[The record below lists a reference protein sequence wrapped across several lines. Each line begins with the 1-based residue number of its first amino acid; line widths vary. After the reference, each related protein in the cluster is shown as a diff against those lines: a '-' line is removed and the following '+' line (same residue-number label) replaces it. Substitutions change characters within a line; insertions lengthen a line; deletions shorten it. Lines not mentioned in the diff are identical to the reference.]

1 MNLKNRYSIA
11 VSVDCLVFGYENGQL
26 RVLLIQRKKPPFEGQ
41 WAIPGGFVEQK
52 ETLQA
57 AAERELAEET
67 GIKKVYLEQY
77 GVFDGL
83 DRDPRGRVLSTAF
96 LALVKPTVFNLV
108 ASSDAM
114 DAAWFLIEETPSLA
128 FDHEV
133 ILKKG
138 LERLRSDLLRRPIG
152 LELLDSQFTIGQLQ
166 SLYEVVLNR
175 EFDTSNFRKKI
186 LSLGLLIATD
196 QYEKDVAHRAARL
209 YSFDRKTYQRLL
221 KEGFKPF

>member
-1 MNLKNRYSIA
+1 MSRYSIA

-26 RVLLIQRKKPPFEGQ
+26 RILLIQRNKPPFEGK
-41 WAIPGGFVEQK
+41 WAIPGGFVEK
-52 ETLQA
+52 EETLLA

-77 GVFDGL
+77 GVFDEL
-83 DRDPRGRVLSTAF
+83 ARDPRGRVLSTAF
-96 LALVKPTVFNLV
+96 LALVKPTVFKLV

-114 DAAWFLIEETPSLA
+114 DAAWFLIDELPSLA
-128 FDHEV
+128 FDHAE

-138 LERLRSDLLRRPIG
+138 LDRLRSDLLRRPIG
-152 LELLDSQFTIGQLQ
+152 LELLDSQFTVGQLQ
-166 SLYEVVLNR
+166 ALYETVLNR

-186 LSLGLLIATD
+186 LSLGLLVATE

-209 YSFDRKTYQRLL
+209 YSFDRKIYKKLL
-221 KEGFKPF
+221 EEGFKPF